1 MINIILL
8 GPPGAGKGTQAKFL
22 EERYGIAHL
31 STGDML
37 RAAVAKGDGFG
48 AKLKAVMESG
58 QLVSDEIIIEMI
70 ANRITESDCQKGF
83 ILDGFPRTIPQ
94 AEALDTML
102 VEKGLK
108 VLCALSLVVDQAML
122 VERITG
128 RFSCAGC
135 GEGYHDHFKKPV
147 KEGVCDRC
155 AGTEFS
161 RRSDDNEETV
171 IARLAAYRDKT
182 APIILH
188 YSSQNIVEYVEAR
201 DDISVV
207 TEGVQ
212 KILRRL
218 LS

>member
-1 MINIILL
+1 MINVILL
-8 GPPGAGKGTQAKFL
+8 GPPGAGKGTQAKFI

-37 RAAVAKGDGFG
+37 RASVAKGDAFG
-48 AKLKAVMESG
+48 QKLKDVMESG

-94 AEALDTML
+94 AEALDIML

-108 VLCALSLVVDQAML
+108 IEYALSLEVDEAIL

-128 RFSCAGC
+128 RFSCSSC
-135 GEGYHDHFKKPV
+135 GEGYHDTFKKPS
-147 KEGVCDRC
+147 KKGICDNC
-155 AGTEFS
+155 SATEFS

-171 IARLAAYRDKT
+171 KARFSAYREQT
-182 APIILH
+182 APIIT
-188 YSSQNIVEYVEAR
+188 YYEDKKIVKSVNAMN
-201 DDISVV
+201 DIDVV
-207 TEGVQ
+207 AKDIESIIV
-212 KILRRL
+212 
-218 LS
+218 